1 MCPVDDLSASKKDS
15 LRAKVV
21 LIRAAN
27 VVMTLPRCKELS
39 FLWPAE
45 EGRGHTS
52 LENKTDHSRM
62 PLLPLWLI
70 GTSKVGIE
78 VDNRLFNEF

>member
-1 MCPVDDLSASKKDS
+1 MCSVDDLSASKKDS
-15 LRAKVV
+15 VRAEVV

-52 LENKTDHSRM
+52 LKTKQTTQKCPYFRC
-62 PLLPLWLI
+62 
-70 GTSKVGIE
+70 G
-78 VDNRLFNEF
+78 